1 MSDKSAFGL
10 LNPALVE
17 NLKKINITEPTPV
30 QNTVI
35 PKILDKKNIVFQSET
50 GTGKTF
56 AFALP
61 LISNILNSPSD
72 SDHVKI
78 MIVSPTFELSSQ
90 IKQAIQSLTNL
101 KTALFIG
108 GTPLKR
114 QIETLKEKP
123 QIVIGTTVRLSELIL
138 LKKLKVHN
146 LQTIV
151 FDEAD
156 RLLKKETKNETEK
169 LLSLLPKEIQT
180 IACSATIDKN
190 TKNFFKGEVV
200 LLPPEDILKTRV
212 THWAIFSEKRDKI
225 DTLRKFIY
233 AENPEKLLIFTSRP
247 QDVENIYSKLKY
259 KKINCACLHSKND
272 KQEQKTAIDR
282 FKSGKEKILITSDLL
297 SRGLDIQNI
306 SHIVQMDLPENT
318 DFFIHRAGRTA
329 RAGKKGINVVI
340 GDEFEMQ
347 NYSKLEK
354 KLNITV
360 YPKEI
365 YKGKIIECGL

>member
-78 MIVSPTFELSSQ
+78 IIVSPTFELSSQ

-101 KTALFIG
+101 KTELFIG

-146 LQTIV
+146 LQSVV

-156 RLLKKETKNETEK
+156 RLLKKEAKNETEK
-169 LLSLLPKEIQT
+169 LLSLLPKETQT
-180 IACSATIDKN
+180 IACSPTIDKN

-247 QDVENIYSKLKY
+247 QDVENIY
-259 KKINCACLHSKND
+259 
-272 KQEQKTAIDR
+272 
-282 FKSGKEKILITSDLL
+282 
-297 SRGLDIQNI
+297 
-306 SHIVQMDLPENT
+306 
-318 DFFIHRAGRTA
+318 
-329 RAGKKGINVVI
+329 
-340 GDEFEMQ
+340 
-347 NYSKLEK
+347 
-354 KLNITV
+354 
-360 YPKEI
+360 
-365 YKGKIIECGL
+365 

>member
-56 AFALP
+56 ALP

-78 MIVSPTFELSSQ
+78 IIVSPTFELSSQ

-156 RLLKKETKNETEK
+156 RLLKKEAKNETEK
-169 LLSLLPKEIQT
+169 LLSLLPKE
-180 IACSATIDKN
+180 
-190 TKNFFKGEVV
+190 
-200 LLPPEDILKTRV
+200 
-212 THWAIFSEKRDKI
+212 
-225 DTLRKFIY
+225 RKFIY

-272 KQEQKTAIDR
+272 KQERKTAIDR
-282 FKSGKEKILITSDLL
+282 FKSGKEKILITSDLS